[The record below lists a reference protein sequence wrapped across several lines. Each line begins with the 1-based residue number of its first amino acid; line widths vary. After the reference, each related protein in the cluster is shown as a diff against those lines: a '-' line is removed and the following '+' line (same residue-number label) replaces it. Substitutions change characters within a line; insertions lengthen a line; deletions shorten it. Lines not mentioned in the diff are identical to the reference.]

1 MKRMGVILL
10 SGGLD
15 SATVATMAA
24 SEGYELIAVTLH
36 YGQRHSQEIDAAE
49 KVAAELGIRQR
60 VVDVSF
66 FKELAW
72 YSALTNPEE
81 FPVPDDR
88 SLDEMA
94 ANIPITYVPLR
105 NTFFMTMAA
114 AYLESA
120 ALSWIEN
127 ESGSPEDLEAAIFIA
142 ANAID
147 YSGYPDC
154 RPEFYDALGETLLR
168 GSKLGSQYGISF
180 SIKTPI
186 IDKSKAEIA
195 ALSAEIGAPI
205 RYTWSCYEGGT
216 SPCGRCDSC
225 QLRIA
230 GFAEAGLLDPAVSEP
245 G

>member
-36 YGQRHSQEIDAAE
+36 YGQRHSREIDAAQ

-60 VVDVSF
+60 IVDVSF

-120 ALSWIEN
+120 ALSWIES
-127 ESGSPEDLEAAIFIA
+127 ESGSPEELEAAIFIA

-154 RPEFYDALGETLLR
+154 RPEFYDALAVTLLR
-168 GSKLGSQYGISF
+168 GSKLGSQYGVGF

-186 IDKSKAEIA
+186 IDKSKAQIA

-216 SPCGRCDSC
+216 TPCGRCDSC

-230 GFAEAGLLDPAVSEP
+230 GFSDAGLPDPALTEP